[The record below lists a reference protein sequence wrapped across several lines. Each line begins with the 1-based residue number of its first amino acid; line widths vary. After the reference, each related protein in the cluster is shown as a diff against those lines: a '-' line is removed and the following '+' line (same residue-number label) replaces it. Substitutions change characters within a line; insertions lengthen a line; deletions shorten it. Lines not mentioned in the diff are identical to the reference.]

1 MAEKT
6 KDQLRQVNEANFP
19 NNNTGFITP
28 ARTREFN
35 DDMIESLA
43 LEADLDIAD
52 DRITANSESIEILS
66 QSFLDYS
73 SSLDDDFVSEAEF
86 GPYTASVTADSA
98 SFSNRVTDLED
109 FSSSLDNNFVSETEF
124 AAYTSSNDNRVDVL
138 ETSEAALNT
147 YTGSNDSR
155 VQSLETETGSLQA
168 QIDALTTGS
177 GIEVE
182 NDGTNIGTAFTLNFE
197 GDSIEATYAGTTA
210 TITVDGL
217 ATTSS
222 VDDLTEKT
230 GSYATTGSNTF
241 EGNQIVRG
249 DLFVDGDLTARTL
262 YIDSSSILYTSGSN
276 KFGDSL
282 DDVQELTGSVSI
294 TGSFSAPLTEDYLWI
309 GDSNGNGVEI
319 PSASIKGVQ
328 FPFSGSA
335 QITGSLGVT
344 GSITIDNEGLTG
356 SVIDNTT
363 DTYASADKVEHVIS
377 LSQAEYDA
385 IPSKDLNTLYL
396 ISGSDTGI
404 VSASYAVS
412 ASHADSS
419 DFATNAGTAS
429 YILGTN
435 VDGAVALADLATT
448 SSYILGSNVD
458 GQVSDSFSSVS
469 ASYAVSSSHSERS
482 DTADIA
488 DVASFVSGANVE
500 GAVDLAFTA
509 SYVAGANV
517 DGTVANATSSSHAIS
532 SDTAISSSHALRAD
546 HADNSTEIFVTA
558 KNVSGDTIPKGTA
571 VHSTGVTGEN
581 VNIVTASY
589 NDANLMPAIGITQT
603 DINSNGNGE
612 VILTGRLI
620 GFDTTGLVAGNNVYV
635 NGDGALTATR
645 PTGSSLVQNI
655 GIAAKIDATDG
666 EVIVLGSGRSN
677 DVPNILEGYAWV
689 GDSDGVAQPVA
700 TSSFAGGGSG
710 EGFPFSGSAQITG
723 SLGVTGSMKIND
735 GTNSGNVVSN
745 VKDTYTSVANIDFIT
760 TLTQTEFD
768 AIGTPD
774 ENTLYII
781 SGSEVIDST
790 FPFSG
795 SAQITG
801 SLGVTG
807 SITIDDGADT
817 GSVVDNIGG
826 NTIPAVEHIVSIDS
840 ASYAALGTYDENTLY
855 VVSGSDAA
863 TLSPYTGSIRGNV
876 TEVAEV
882 AGDVALD
889 FSLGNFFSS
898 SIDGATNFVVSNVQP
913 GQTVL
918 LKVNTT
924 QAAAVATFSSN
935 VKQPVGN
942 EYTASAG
949 NNEVD
954 ILTFTSFDGTNANL
968 VAVNNLK

>member
-109 FSSSLDNNFVSETEF
+109 FSSSLDDSFVSETEF

-168 QIDALTTGS
+168 QINALTTGS

-182 NDGTNIGTAFTLNFE
+182 NEGTNIGTAFTLNFE
-197 GDSIEATYAGTTA
+197 GDSIEATYSGTTA

-241 EGNQIVRG
+241 DGNQIVRG

-262 YIDSSSILYTSGSN
+262 YIDSSSVLYTSGSN

-294 TGSFSAPLTEDYLWI
+294 TGSFDAPLQDGYVWV
-309 GDSNGNGVEI
+309 GNNGVSSQI
-319 PSASIKGVQ
+319 PSSSIQGVQ

-469 ASYAVSSSHSERS
+469 ASYAVSSSHSERA
-482 DTADIA
+482 DVADIA

-546 HADNSTEIFVTA
+546 HADNATEIFVGA
-558 KNVSGDTIPKGTA
+558 KNVSGNTILKGTA
-571 VHSTGVTGEN
+571 VHSTGVQGEN
-581 VNIVTASY
+581 VTIVTASY
-589 NDANLMPAIGITQT
+589 DDPNLMPAIGIAQT
-603 DINSNGNGE
+603 DINNNATGE
-612 VILTGRLI
+612 VILSGRLI
-620 GFDTTGLVAGNNVYV
+620 GFDTTNLVAGDTVYV
-635 NGDGALTATR
+635 NGTGALTATR

-700 TSSFAGGGSG
+700 TSSFAGGAG

-745 VKDTYTSVANIDFIT
+745 VTDTYSSVANIDYIT

-768 AIGTPD
+768 AISTPD

-790 FPFSG
+790 FPFTG
-795 SAQITG
+795 SAQILG
-801 SLGVTG
+801 DLGVTG

-855 VVSGSDAA
+855 VVSGSSAA

-882 AGDVALD
+882 AGDVTLD

-898 SIDGATNFVVSNVQP
+898 SIDGATNFVVTNVEP

-924 QAAAVATFSSN
+924 QASAVATFSSN